1 MKLYELSEDYRKL
14 LTELDNEESQQDNI
28 AAILSEVK
36 AQFNDK
42 VENIG
47 KMVLSLK
54 ADAETL
60 KLEEQRLSK
69 RRHTIEAKSE
79 WLETYLK
86 NELTNTGVDN
96 VKGTLVTVS
105 LKKNPASVNVI
116 DEKAIPKEYMVNIP
130 ESWQPDKK
138 KILSLLSNE
147 NYKLVAET
155 KQIINKETGE
165 IIDGFTIINDK
176 KHLEIK

>member
-1 MKLYELSEDYRKL
+1 
-14 LTELDNEESQQDNI
+14 
-28 AAILSEVK
+28 
-36 AQFNDK
+36 
-42 VENIG
+42 
-47 KMVLSLK
+47 MVLSLK

-105 LKKNPASVNVI
+105 LRKNPVSVNI
-116 DEKAIPKEYMVNIP
+116 LNAEAIPEIYRVVIP

-138 KILSLLSNE
+138 AILTQFKN
-147 NYKLVAET
+147 
-155 KQIINKETGE
+155 TGE
-165 IIDGFTIINDK
+165 IVDGCEIINDK

>member
-1 MKLYELSEDYRKL
+1 MKLYELSDDYRKL

-28 AAILSEVK
+28 TAILSEVK
-36 AQFNDK
+36 EQFNEK

-105 LKKNPASVNVI
+105 LRKNPASVNI
-116 DEKAIPKEYMVNIP
+116 LNAEAIPEIYRTVIP

-138 KILSLLSNE
+138 AILTQFKN
-147 NYKLVAET
+147 
-155 KQIINKETGE
+155 TGE
-165 IIDGFTIINDK
+165 IVDGCEIINDK

>member
-1 MKLYELSEDYRKL
+1 MKLYELSDDYRKL

-28 AAILSEVK
+28 TAILSEVK
-36 AQFNDK
+36 EQFNEK

-105 LKKNPASVNVI
+105 LRKNPASVNI
-116 DEKAIPKEYMVNIP
+116 INAEAIPEIYRVVIP

-138 KILSLLSNE
+138 AILTQFKN
-147 NYKLVAET
+147 
-155 KQIINKETGE
+155 TGE
-165 IIDGFTIINDK
+165 IVDGCEIINDK

>member
-1 MKLYELSEDYRKL
+1 MKLYELSDDYRNL
-14 LTELDNEESQQDNI
+14 LEALDGEDSEQDNI
-28 AAILSEVK
+28 TAILSQVK
-36 AQFNDK
+36 EQFNEK

-54 ADAETL
+54 ADAEAV
-60 KLEEQRLSK
+60 KLEEQRLAK
-69 RRHTIEAKSE
+69 RRKALESKAD
-79 WLETYLK
+79 WLSDYLK

-105 LKKNPASVNVI
+105 LRKNPASVNI
-116 DEKAIPKEYMVNIP
+116 LNAEAIPEIYRVVIP

-138 KILSLLSNE
+138 AILTQFKN
-147 NYKLVAET
+147 
-155 KQIINKETGE
+155 TGE
-165 IIDGFTIINDK
+165 IVDGVEIVNDK

>member
-36 AQFNDK
+36 EQFNDK

-105 LKKNPASVNVI
+105 LRKNPASVNI
-116 DEKAIPKEYMVNIP
+116 LNAEAIPKNYRTVIP

-138 KILSLLSNE
+138 AILTQFKN
-147 NYKLVAET
+147 
-155 KQIINKETGE
+155 TGE
-165 IIDGFTIINDK
+165 IVDGCEIINDK